1 MEIRIDE
8 NACVGCGLCVNLC
21 PQVFILK
28 DNNVAKA
35 NSDQPCE
42 KNLHKVA
49 AQCPVNAILIKD

>member
-1 MEIRIDE
+1 MEIKIDE

-35 NSDQPCE
+35 NSGQPCE

-49 AQCPVNAILIKD
+49 AQCPVSAILIKD